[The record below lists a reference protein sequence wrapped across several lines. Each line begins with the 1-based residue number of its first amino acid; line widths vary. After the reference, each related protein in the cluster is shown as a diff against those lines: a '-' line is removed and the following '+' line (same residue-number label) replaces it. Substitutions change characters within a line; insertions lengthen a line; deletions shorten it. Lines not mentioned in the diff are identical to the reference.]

1 MSNTAVLAV
10 KIISDAKGAQR
21 GMDQTAGKASRMA
34 KAGSIAGKAL
44 AVGLGAA
51 AFAAVK
57 ATKAAADDEA
67 AQVKLAN
74 TMRNAAG
81 ASSQQIAATERWI
94 TAQGKA
100 KGVADDELRPALG
113 RLVAVTHDVG
123 KAQKLANLGMDIA
136 AGTGKSLET
145 VTSALAKA
153 QAGSLGGLSRL
164 GVATKDAAGNTRSL
178 KDITAELGKTY
189 AGAATKQAQ
198 TAAGKQKI
206 LTVQMGELQEQIG
219 AKLLPVMLKL
229 ADVGLKV
236 VGWISRNS
244 DLALALV
251 GSLGALLAIVK
262 VVSVATQVWTAV
274 TKVWTAVTVIARNAQ
289 LAWNLAMMANPI
301 GLVVVAVVALVAVII
316 LLWKRSETFRRI
328 VIGVWNAI
336 KKATSAVWNGIKK
349 LLLAVWK
356 FLVAAVKS
364 YFTTYRKVITVV
376 WNAIKKATS
385 TVWNGI
391 KGVLKAVWTFIVGLV
406 RGQINRARAVIV
418 AVWTVIKSA
427 TGRAWDGVKRVVSS
441 AIGAVLRFVLN
452 MKSRV
457 IGVFQNAGRWLLDAG
472 RRIIQGLI
480 DGITNMFGKVRDVLG
495 NLTSKLT
502 SWKGPASVDNQ
513 LLTPAGER
521 IIDSLIGGFRR
532 RESKVK
538 SYLQSVTRTIAGS
551 IDSDPFATSTSS
563 GSLALAARAGGANVY
578 QVTVQGALDPVAVG
592 DQIDGLLK
600 SRARRLGKR

>member
-44 AVGLGAA
+44 AVGLGAV

-198 TAAGKQKI
+198 TGRAAG
-206 LTVQMGELQEQIG
+206 T
-219 AKLLPVMLKL
+219 
-229 ADVGLKV
+229 D
-236 VGWISRNS
+236 
-244 DLALALV
+244 
-251 GSLGALLAIVK
+251 
-262 VVSVATQVWTAV
+262 
-274 TKVWTAVTVIARNAQ
+274 
-289 LAWNLAMMANPI
+289 
-301 GLVVVAVVALVAVII
+301 
-316 LLWKRSETFRRI
+316 
-328 VIGVWNAI
+328 
-336 KKATSAVWNGIKK
+336 
-349 LLLAVWK
+349 
-356 FLVAAVKS
+356 
-364 YFTTYRKVITVV
+364 
-376 WNAIKKATS
+376 
-385 TVWNGI
+385 
-391 KGVLKAVWTFIVGLV
+391 
-406 RGQINRARAVIV
+406 
-418 AVWTVIKSA
+418 
-427 TGRAWDGVKRVVSS
+427 
-441 AIGAVLRFVLN
+441 
-452 MKSRV
+452 
-457 IGVFQNAGRWLLDAG
+457 
-472 RRIIQGLI
+472 
-480 DGITNMFGKVRDVLG
+480 
-495 NLTSKLT
+495 
-502 SWKGPASVDNQ
+502 
-513 LLTPAGER
+513 
-521 IIDSLIGGFRR
+521 R
-532 RESKVK
+532 RE
-538 SYLQSVTRTIAGS
+538 A
-551 IDSDPFATSTSS
+551 
-563 GSLALAARAGGANVY
+563 AARHAEAG
-578 QVTVQGALDPVAVG
+578 
-592 DQIDGLLK
+592 
-600 SRARRLGKR
+600 